1 MVHKLVTIG
10 ILIASALFGLVPSPA
25 HAVDDPFPRYEVID
39 PNVSFWTDI
48 YARYST
54 KQAVVHDSVHL
65 DIVYDV
71 IDLRPRE
78 YPGARKINRK
88 RMKQARQRYVRILK
102 RLSADPHTKDSSC
115 RRVAKMFG
123 DQVSAGTFS
132 RARHRVRCQIG
143 QRDRFRSGI
152 IRSGAYIDQ
161 MRAILRAK
169 GVPEDLAYL
178 PHVESSFNT
187 NAYSKF
193 GAAGMWQFTRSTGKR
208 FMTVNYVLDERRD
221 PITATRAAACLLKE
235 NYDKLGSWPLAITA
249 YNHGAAGMMRAKAA
263 HGSYPAI
270 FTAYRGRTFK
280 FASRNFYSEFLA
292 ARQVAANHQ
301 HYFGPLAL
309 NRPTRTQSVRM
320 NGYAA
325 LVDLCRHFKTSPQAI
340 RAMNPA
346 LRPPVFNGQKY
357 IPKGYVLNLPAH
369 VSADIP
375 VLANVPSEIY
385 KNKQKPSRFYTVRR
399 GDTAG
404 KIARMHRV
412 RLNDLILA
420 NNLDRRA
427 TVYVRQTLRIPQA
440 GEATRQPEKRQP
452 PKPKTPTVLTAAAD
466 LGVTTAALLSIV
478 PAETSALRY
487 RRPGPAPAELLAMTD
502 VPVADPSTMM
512 AVAPVAVTESS
523 VVNADIQFDRLFTL
537 NQQPMGIIRVEVE
550 ETLGHY
556 AEWAGVRAS
565 RIRRLNNLPFGQA
578 LHLHQEVKI
587 PLERVGAE
595 AFETQR
601 YEFHKRL
608 QEDFYAAY
616 RVGELQRYRVQPGD
630 SYWTLCREK
639 FDLPLW
645 LLRHYNTEV
654 DLADLRIHQSLTIPA
669 IESIAENR
677 MDEADG
683 MTTPDA

>member
-1 MVHKLVTIG
+1 MPHKLLTIAV
-10 ILIASALFGLVPSPA
+10 LIASVLFGLLPLSA
-25 HAVDDPFPRYEVID
+25 QAVDDPFPLYEVID

-48 YARYST
+48 YSRYST
-54 KQAVVHDSVHL
+54 TQAVVHDSVHL
-65 DIVYDV
+65 DIIYEV
-71 IDLRPRE
+71 INLKPID
-78 YPGARKINRK
+78 YAGARKINRK
-88 RMKQARQRYVRILK
+88 RMKQASRRYAKILK
-102 RLSADPHTKDSSC
+102 RLAANPHTRDSDC
-115 RRVAKMFG
+115 QRVAKLFG
-123 DQVSAGTFS
+123 DQISAGTFS

-143 QRDRFRSGI
+143 QRDRFQAGL
-152 IRSGAYIDQ
+152 IRSGGYIDQ
-161 MRAILRAK
+161 MRAILTAK

-221 PITATRAAACLLKE
+221 PITATHAAARLLKE

-292 ARQVAANHQ
+292 ARRVASNYQ

-309 NRPTRTQSVRM
+309 DRPTHIQSVHLK
-320 NGYAA
+320 GYAA
-325 LVDLCRHFKTSPQAI
+325 LVDLCRHFKTSPQAL

-357 IPKGYVLNLPAH
+357 VPKGYVLNLP
-369 VSADIP
+369 
-375 VLANVPSEIY
+375 LNVASDRSMLVKVPPELY
-385 KNKQKPSRFYTVRR
+385 KRKQKPSRFYTVRR

-412 RLNDLILA
+412 RLSDLILA

-427 TVYVRQTLRIPQA
+427 TVYARQTLRIPQV
-440 GEATRQPEKRQP
+440 GEADRQPKKKQP
-452 PKPKTPTVLTAAAD
+452 PKPKTPTVLTAAANPA
-466 LGVTTAALLSIV
+466 VTAAALVRIV
-478 PAETSALRY
+478 PVETSTLRY
-487 RRPGPAPAELLAMTD
+487 RRPGAAPAELLAMTD
-502 VPVADPSTMM
+502 VPAADPSTMTV
-512 AVAPVAVTESS
+512 VAPVATAESS
-523 VVNADIQFDRLFTL
+523 VVNADIQFDKLLTV

-565 RIRRLNNLPFGQA
+565 RLRRLNNLPFGQA
-578 LHLHQEVKI
+578 LHLHQKVKI
-587 PLERVGAE
+587 PLGKVSAE

-654 DLADLRIHQSLTIPA
+654 DLAALRIHQSLTIPA

-677 MDEADG
+677 MDGADG